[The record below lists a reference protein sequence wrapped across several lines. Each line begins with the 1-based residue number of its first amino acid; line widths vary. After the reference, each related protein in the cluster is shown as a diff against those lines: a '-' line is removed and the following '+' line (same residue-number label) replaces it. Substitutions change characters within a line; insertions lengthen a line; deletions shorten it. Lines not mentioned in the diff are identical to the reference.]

1 MMGVDECWPC
11 NLRTNAGRMKFKNC
25 INDGA
30 GGIIKAENKSSKI
43 QLVTQI
49 LFRFSRIV
57 FPFNC
62 VSLFPPFVT
71 VVIISFL
78 SSQNTR
84 TKAHTDSGR
93 SDLGAGSGAAHV

>member
-43 QLVTQI
+43 QLVARI
-49 LFRFSRIV
+49 LFRVSRIV
-57 FPFNC
+57 LASPF
-62 VSLFPPFVT
+62 FPPFVT

-84 TKAHTDSGR
+84 TKAHTGSGK

>member
-43 QLVTQI
+43 QLVAQI

-57 FPFNC
+57 FP
-62 VSLFPPFVT
+62 VAPPPPFVT
-71 VVIISFL
+71 VVIVSFL

-84 TKAHTDSGR
+84 TKAHTGSGK
-93 SDLGAGSGAAHV
+93 SDPGAGSGAAHV